1 MSYNILTAGKLNKLN
16 YYLNIC
22 VMKKI
27 FGTERCCCKHSL
39 PKDYNSKE
47 VRKVMRLCALGMV
60 TDDDF
65 TISGVDYSK
74 DKIQTSNLTSLDD
87 AIIKR
92 EEEIKRL
99 EYEINI
105 VEALLDS
112 LDSRKDNQYR
122 QLVENYYIENK
133 TYTEVMPI
141 INIYNRYHYFELCK
155 KVLNEFLE
163 LI

>member
-1 MSYNILTAGKLNKLN
+1 MTKDKKYIEYLLRNYKKKKSRLRILNLNLINEDDNILNG
-16 YYLNIC
+16 I
-22 VMKKI
+22 
-27 FGTERCCCKHSL
+27 
-39 PKDYNSKE
+39 
-47 VRKVMRLCALGMV
+47 
-60 TDDDF
+60 
-65 TISGVDYSK
+65 DYSK
-74 DKIQTSNLTSLDD
+74 DKIQTSNLTSFDD

-92 EEEIKRL
+92 EEEIKKL

-133 TYTEVMPI
+133 TYTEVMSI

-155 KVLNEFLE
+155 KVLNDFLE

>member
-1 MSYNILTAGKLNKLN
+1 MIKDKKYIEYLLRNYKKKKSRLRILNLGLINEDDNILNG
-16 YYLNIC
+16 I
-22 VMKKI
+22 
-27 FGTERCCCKHSL
+27 
-39 PKDYNSKE
+39 
-47 VRKVMRLCALGMV
+47 
-60 TDDDF
+60 
-65 TISGVDYSK
+65 DYSK

-155 KVLNEFLE
+155 KILNEFLE

>member
-1 MSYNILTAGKLNKLN
+1 MTKDKKYIEYLLRNYKKKKSRLRILNLNLVNEDDNILNG
-16 YYLNIC
+16 I
-22 VMKKI
+22 
-27 FGTERCCCKHSL
+27 
-39 PKDYNSKE
+39 
-47 VRKVMRLCALGMV
+47 
-60 TDDDF
+60 
-65 TISGVDYSK
+65 DYSK

-87 AIIKR
+87 VIIKR

-133 TYTEVMPI
+133 TYAEVMPI
-141 INIYNRYHYFELCK
+141 INIYNKYHYFELCK

>member
-1 MSYNILTAGKLNKLN
+1 MTKDKKYIEYLLRNYKKKKARLRILNLGLINEDDNILNG
-16 YYLNIC
+16 I
-22 VMKKI
+22 
-27 FGTERCCCKHSL
+27 
-39 PKDYNSKE
+39 
-47 VRKVMRLCALGMV
+47 
-60 TDDDF
+60 
-65 TISGVDYSK
+65 DYSK

-92 EEEIKRL
+92 EEEIKKL

>member
-1 MSYNILTAGKLNKLN
+1 MTKDKKYIEYLLRNYKKKKSRLRILNLNLINDDDNILNG
-16 YYLNIC
+16 I
-22 VMKKI
+22 
-27 FGTERCCCKHSL
+27 
-39 PKDYNSKE
+39 
-47 VRKVMRLCALGMV
+47 
-60 TDDDF
+60 
-65 TISGVDYSK
+65 DYSK

-87 AIIKR
+87 VIIKR

-141 INIYNRYHYFELCK
+141 INIYNRYHYFEICK

>member
-1 MSYNILTAGKLNKLN
+1 MTKDKKYIEYLLRNYKKKKSRLRILN
-16 YYLNIC
+16 
-22 VMKKI
+22 
-27 FGTERCCCKHSL
+27 
-39 PKDYNSKE
+39 
-47 VRKVMRLCALGMV
+47 LGLINE
-60 TDDDF
+60 DDNVF
-65 TISGVDYSK
+65 YGIDYSK

-133 TYTEVMPI
+133 TYTEVMAI

>member
-1 MSYNILTAGKLNKLN
+1 MTKDKKYIEYLLRNYKKKKSRLRILNLGLINEDDNILNA
-16 YYLNIC
+16 I
-22 VMKKI
+22 
-27 FGTERCCCKHSL
+27 
-39 PKDYNSKE
+39 
-47 VRKVMRLCALGMV
+47 
-60 TDDDF
+60 
-65 TISGVDYSK
+65 DYSK

-92 EEEIKRL
+92 EEEIKKL

-133 TYTEVMPI
+133 TYTEVMSI
-141 INIYNRYHYFELCK
+141 INIYNRYHYFEICK
-155 KVLNEFLE
+155 KILNEFLE

>member
-1 MSYNILTAGKLNKLN
+1 MTKDKKYIEYLLRNYKKKKSRLRILNLGLINEDDNILNG
-16 YYLNIC
+16 I
-22 VMKKI
+22 
-27 FGTERCCCKHSL
+27 
-39 PKDYNSKE
+39 
-47 VRKVMRLCALGMV
+47 
-60 TDDDF
+60 
-65 TISGVDYSK
+65 DYSK

-141 INIYNRYHYFELCK
+141 INIYTRYHFFELCK

>member
-1 MSYNILTAGKLNKLN
+1 MTKDKKYIEYLLRNYKKKKSRLRILNLNLINEDDNILNG
-16 YYLNIC
+16 I
-22 VMKKI
+22 
-27 FGTERCCCKHSL
+27 
-39 PKDYNSKE
+39 
-47 VRKVMRLCALGMV
+47 
-60 TDDDF
+60 
-65 TISGVDYSK
+65 DYSK

>member
-1 MSYNILTAGKLNKLN
+1 MTKDKKYIEYLLRNYKKKKSRLRILN
-16 YYLNIC
+16 
-22 VMKKI
+22 
-27 FGTERCCCKHSL
+27 
-39 PKDYNSKE
+39 
-47 VRKVMRLCALGMV
+47 LGLINE
-60 TDDDF
+60 DDN
-65 TISGVDYSK
+65 TLTGIDYSK
-74 DKIQTSNLTSLDD
+74 DKIQTSNSISLDD

-133 TYTEVMPI
+133 TYTEVMAI

>member
-1 MSYNILTAGKLNKLN
+1 MTKDKKYIEYLLRNYKKKKSRLRILNLGLINEDDNTLNG
-16 YYLNIC
+16 I
-22 VMKKI
+22 
-27 FGTERCCCKHSL
+27 
-39 PKDYNSKE
+39 
-47 VRKVMRLCALGMV
+47 
-60 TDDDF
+60 
-65 TISGVDYSK
+65 DYSK

>member
-1 MSYNILTAGKLNKLN
+1 MTKDKKYIEYLLRNYKKKKSRLRILNLGFINEDDNILNG
-16 YYLNIC
+16 I
-22 VMKKI
+22 
-27 FGTERCCCKHSL
+27 
-39 PKDYNSKE
+39 
-47 VRKVMRLCALGMV
+47 
-60 TDDDF
+60 
-65 TISGVDYSK
+65 DYSK

-92 EEEIKRL
+92 EEEIKKL

-155 KVLNEFLE
+155 KVLNDFLE

>member
-1 MSYNILTAGKLNKLN
+1 MTKDKKYIEYLLRNYKKKKSRLRILNLGFINEDDNILNG
-16 YYLNIC
+16 I
-22 VMKKI
+22 
-27 FGTERCCCKHSL
+27 
-39 PKDYNSKE
+39 
-47 VRKVMRLCALGMV
+47 
-60 TDDDF
+60 
-65 TISGVDYSK
+65 DYSK

>member
-1 MSYNILTAGKLNKLN
+1 MTKDKKYIEYLLRNYKKKKSRLRILNLGLINEDDNILNG
-16 YYLNIC
+16 I
-22 VMKKI
+22 
-27 FGTERCCCKHSL
+27 
-39 PKDYNSKE
+39 
-47 VRKVMRLCALGMV
+47 
-60 TDDDF
+60 
-65 TISGVDYSK
+65 DYSK
-74 DKIQTSNLTSLDD
+74 DKIQTSKLTSLDD

-155 KVLNEFLE
+155 KVLNDFLE

>member
-1 MSYNILTAGKLNKLN
+1 MNKYESVIIINPNVDEAGLKALEEKFTGLINEN
-16 YYLNIC
+16 
-22 VMKKI
+22 
-27 FGTERCCCKHSL
+27 G
-39 PKDYNSKE
+39 
-47 VRKVMRLCALGMV
+47 KVESVENRG
-60 TDDDF
+60 
-65 TISGVDYSK
+65 K
-74 DKIQTSNLTSLDD
+74 
-87 AIIKR
+87 
-92 EEEIKRL
+92 KRL
-99 EYEINI
+99 EYEIKI

>member
-1 MSYNILTAGKLNKLN
+1 MTKDKKYIEYLLRNYKKKKSRLRILNLGLINEDDNILNG
-16 YYLNIC
+16 I
-22 VMKKI
+22 
-27 FGTERCCCKHSL
+27 
-39 PKDYNSKE
+39 
-47 VRKVMRLCALGMV
+47 
-60 TDDDF
+60 
-65 TISGVDYSK
+65 DYSK

-92 EEEIKRL
+92 EEEIKKL

-122 QLVENYYIENK
+122 QLVENYYIKNK

-155 KVLNEFLE
+155 KILNEFLE

>member
-1 MSYNILTAGKLNKLN
+1 MTKDKKYIEYLLRNYKKKKSRLRILNLGLINEDDNILNG
-16 YYLNIC
+16 I
-22 VMKKI
+22 
-27 FGTERCCCKHSL
+27 
-39 PKDYNSKE
+39 
-47 VRKVMRLCALGMV
+47 
-60 TDDDF
+60 
-65 TISGVDYSK
+65 DYSN

>member
-1 MSYNILTAGKLNKLN
+1 MTKDKKYIEYLLRNYKKKKSRLRILNLGLINEDDSILNG
-16 YYLNIC
+16 I
-22 VMKKI
+22 
-27 FGTERCCCKHSL
+27 
-39 PKDYNSKE
+39 
-47 VRKVMRLCALGMV
+47 
-60 TDDDF
+60 
-65 TISGVDYSK
+65 DYSK

>member
-1 MSYNILTAGKLNKLN
+1 MTKDKKYIEYLLRNYKKKKTRLRILNLRLINEDDNILNG
-16 YYLNIC
+16 I
-22 VMKKI
+22 
-27 FGTERCCCKHSL
+27 
-39 PKDYNSKE
+39 
-47 VRKVMRLCALGMV
+47 
-60 TDDDF
+60 
-65 TISGVDYSK
+65 DYSK

-133 TYTEVMPI
+133 TYTEVMSI

>member
-1 MSYNILTAGKLNKLN
+1 MTKDKKYIEYLLRNYKKKKSRLRILNLGLINEDDNILNG
-16 YYLNIC
+16 I
-22 VMKKI
+22 
-27 FGTERCCCKHSL
+27 
-39 PKDYNSKE
+39 
-47 VRKVMRLCALGMV
+47 
-60 TDDDF
+60 
-65 TISGVDYSK
+65 DYSK

-87 AIIKR
+87 AIIKS

>member
-1 MSYNILTAGKLNKLN
+1 MTKDKKYIEYLLRNYKKKKSRLRILNLGLINEDDNILNG
-16 YYLNIC
+16 I
-22 VMKKI
+22 
-27 FGTERCCCKHSL
+27 
-39 PKDYNSKE
+39 
-47 VRKVMRLCALGMV
+47 
-60 TDDDF
+60 
-65 TISGVDYSK
+65 DYSK

-122 QLVENYYIENK
+122 QLVENSYIENK
-133 TYTEVMPI
+133 TYKEVMPI

>member
-1 MSYNILTAGKLNKLN
+1 MTKDKKYIEYLLRNYKKKKSRLRILNLNLINEDDNILNG
-16 YYLNIC
+16 I
-22 VMKKI
+22 
-27 FGTERCCCKHSL
+27 
-39 PKDYNSKE
+39 
-47 VRKVMRLCALGMV
+47 
-60 TDDDF
+60 
-65 TISGVDYSK
+65 DYSK

-155 KVLNEFLE
+155 KVLNEFLD

>member
-1 MSYNILTAGKLNKLN
+1 MTKDKKYIEYLLRNYKKKKSRLRILNLNLVNEDDNILNG
-16 YYLNIC
+16 I
-22 VMKKI
+22 
-27 FGTERCCCKHSL
+27 
-39 PKDYNSKE
+39 
-47 VRKVMRLCALGMV
+47 
-60 TDDDF
+60 
-65 TISGVDYSK
+65 DYSK

-87 AIIKR
+87 VIIKR

-133 TYTEVMPI
+133 TYTEVMSI

>member
-1 MSYNILTAGKLNKLN
+1 MTKDKKYIEYLLRNYKKKKSRLRILNLGLINEDDNILNG
-16 YYLNIC
+16 I
-22 VMKKI
+22 
-27 FGTERCCCKHSL
+27 
-39 PKDYNSKE
+39 
-47 VRKVMRLCALGMV
+47 
-60 TDDDF
+60 
-65 TISGVDYSK
+65 DYSK
-74 DKIQTSNLTSLDD
+74 DKIQTSNLSSLDD
-87 AIIKR
+87 AIVKR
-92 EEEIKRL
+92 EEEIERL

-141 INIYNRYHYFELCK
+141 INIYNRYHFFELCK

>member
-1 MSYNILTAGKLNKLN
+1 MTKDKKYIEYLLRNYKKKKSRLRILNLGLINEDDNILNG
-16 YYLNIC
+16 I
-22 VMKKI
+22 
-27 FGTERCCCKHSL
+27 
-39 PKDYNSKE
+39 
-47 VRKVMRLCALGMV
+47 
-60 TDDDF
+60 
-65 TISGVDYSK
+65 DYSK

-133 TYTEVMPI
+133 TYTEVMSI

>member
-1 MSYNILTAGKLNKLN
+1 MTKDKKYIEYLLRNYKKKKSRLRILNLNLVNEDDNILNG
-16 YYLNIC
+16 I
-22 VMKKI
+22 
-27 FGTERCCCKHSL
+27 
-39 PKDYNSKE
+39 
-47 VRKVMRLCALGMV
+47 
-60 TDDDF
+60 
-65 TISGVDYSK
+65 DYSK

-87 AIIKR
+87 VIIKR

-133 TYTEVMPI
+133 TYAEVMPI
-141 INIYNRYHYFELCK
+141 INIYNKYHYFELCK
-155 KVLNEFLE
+155 KVLNDFLE

>member
-1 MSYNILTAGKLNKLN
+1 MTKDKKYIEYLLRNYKKKKSRLRILNLGLINEDDNILNG
-16 YYLNIC
+16 I
-22 VMKKI
+22 
-27 FGTERCCCKHSL
+27 
-39 PKDYNSKE
+39 
-47 VRKVMRLCALGMV
+47 
-60 TDDDF
+60 
-65 TISGVDYSK
+65 DYSK

-133 TYTEVMPI
+133 TYTEVMSI

-155 KVLNEFLE
+155 KV
-163 LI
+163 

>member
-1 MSYNILTAGKLNKLN
+1 MTKDKKYIEYLLRNYKKKKSRLRILNLGLINEDDNILNA
-16 YYLNIC
+16 I
-22 VMKKI
+22 
-27 FGTERCCCKHSL
+27 
-39 PKDYNSKE
+39 
-47 VRKVMRLCALGMV
+47 
-60 TDDDF
+60 
-65 TISGVDYSK
+65 DYSK

-133 TYTEVMPI
+133 TYTEVMTI

-163 LI
+163 LV

>member
-1 MSYNILTAGKLNKLN
+1 MTKDKKYIEYLLRNYKKKKSRLRILNLGLINEDDNILNG
-16 YYLNIC
+16 I
-22 VMKKI
+22 
-27 FGTERCCCKHSL
+27 
-39 PKDYNSKE
+39 
-47 VRKVMRLCALGMV
+47 
-60 TDDDF
+60 
-65 TISGVDYSK
+65 DYSK

-112 LDSRKDNQYR
+112 LDTRKDNQYR

-133 TYTEVMPI
+133 TYTEVMSI

>member
-1 MSYNILTAGKLNKLN
+1 MTKDKKYIEYLLRNYKKKKSRLRILNLGLINEDDNIL
-16 YYLNIC
+16 
-22 VMKKI
+22 
-27 FGTERCCCKHSL
+27 
-39 PKDYNSKE
+39 NS
-47 VRKVMRLCALGMV
+47 
-60 TDDDF
+60 
-65 TISGVDYSK
+65 IDYSK

>member
-1 MSYNILTAGKLNKLN
+1 MTKDKKYIEYLLRNYKKKKSRLRILNLGLINEDDNILNG
-16 YYLNIC
+16 I
-22 VMKKI
+22 
-27 FGTERCCCKHSL
+27 
-39 PKDYNSKE
+39 
-47 VRKVMRLCALGMV
+47 
-60 TDDDF
+60 
-65 TISGVDYSK
+65 DYSK

-92 EEEIKRL
+92 EEEIKKL

-141 INIYNRYHYFELCK
+141 INKYNRYHYFELCK

>member
-1 MSYNILTAGKLNKLN
+1 MTKDKKYIEYLLRSYKKKKSRLRILNLGLINEDDNILNG
-16 YYLNIC
+16 I
-22 VMKKI
+22 
-27 FGTERCCCKHSL
+27 
-39 PKDYNSKE
+39 
-47 VRKVMRLCALGMV
+47 
-60 TDDDF
+60 
-65 TISGVDYSK
+65 DYSK

-92 EEEIKRL
+92 EEEIKKL

>member
-1 MSYNILTAGKLNKLN
+1 MTKDKKYIEYLLRNYKKKKSRLRILNLNLVNEDDNILNG
-16 YYLNIC
+16 I
-22 VMKKI
+22 
-27 FGTERCCCKHSL
+27 
-39 PKDYNSKE
+39 
-47 VRKVMRLCALGMV
+47 
-60 TDDDF
+60 
-65 TISGVDYSK
+65 DYSK

-87 AIIKR
+87 TIIKR

-133 TYTEVMPI
+133 TYTEVMSI

-155 KVLNEFLE
+155 KILNEFLE

>member
-1 MSYNILTAGKLNKLN
+1 MSKDKKYIEYLLRNYKKKKSRLRILNLGLINEDDNILNG
-16 YYLNIC
+16 I
-22 VMKKI
+22 
-27 FGTERCCCKHSL
+27 
-39 PKDYNSKE
+39 
-47 VRKVMRLCALGMV
+47 
-60 TDDDF
+60 
-65 TISGVDYSK
+65 DYSK
-74 DKIQTSNLTSLDD
+74 DKIQTSNLISLDD

-133 TYTEVMPI
+133 TYTEVMSI